1 MNLSIITNYNYPA
14 LLFLGGMCKIIQ
26 KSYPRVDTYLQ
37 RFEKYN
43 NLSLE
48 RRKYIIKNF
57 IKSFLLFALSVGLF
71 KPLVWPAIR
80 YNQWNSQ
87 LIHITGAIY
96 TSNDVMGL
104 VMVKNLPYST
114 KMHHIITTTLCLTC
128 FGLDF
133 QTSHL
138 GKMMFVYT
146 FASCQ
151 AYLVN
156 FYLGARLLTEKAKL
170 EMVRIAS
177 RNIYFVC
184 CLFNWGWHILWVLNN
199 YSIVNT
205 GHLMYFILLF
215 WIIKDDII
223 LLSWLNNTM
232 IKFN

>member
-48 RRKYIIKNF
+48 RRRYIIKNF

-80 YNQWNSQ
+80 YNQWNSK

-96 TSNDVMGL
+96 TSNDIMGL
-104 VMVKNLPYST
+104 VMVDNLPDST

-138 GKMMFVYT
+138 
-146 FASCQ
+146 
-151 AYLVN
+151 
-156 FYLGARLLTEKAKL
+156 
-170 EMVRIAS
+170 
-177 RNIYFVC
+177 
-184 CLFNWGWHILWVLNN
+184 
-199 YSIVNT
+199 
-205 GHLMYFILLF
+205 
-215 WIIKDDII
+215 
-223 LLSWLNNTM
+223 
-232 IKFN
+232 

>member
-1 MNLSIITNYNYPA
+1 MSLTLIKNYDYPA
-14 LLFLGGMCKIIQ
+14 LIALFGMCKTIQ
-26 KSYPRVDTYLQ
+26 YAYPKVDHYLE
-37 RFEKYN
+37 RFEKYKI
-43 NLSLE
+43 LPLE

-57 IKSFLLFALSVGLF
+57 ILSYGMF
-71 KPLVWPAIR
+71 RPLIWPAIR
-80 YNQWNSQ
+80 YNQWDNR
-87 LIHITGAIY
+87 LIHLTGAMY
-96 TSNDVMGL
+96 TSNDLMGL

-114 KMHHIITTTLCLTC
+114 KMHHTITTLLCLIC
-128 FGLDF
+128 FGIDF

-146 FASCQ
+146 LCSSH

-170 EMVRIAS
+170 EMMRIAA
-177 RNIYFVC
+177 RNIYLLC
-184 CLFNWGWHILWVLNN
+184 CLFNWGWHLIWILNN
-199 YSIVNT
+199 FGIINT
-205 GHLMYFILLF
+205 GHLVYFALLF